1 MLNTE
6 LRLKKGGTLNNSSKS
21 ENETLRYGD
30 VGFLLFLTLINV
42 LNYIDRQLLPYF
54 ANWIVPELGLSN
66 TEFGLLSGL
75 VFIFFYAIF
84 GVFMGAV
91 ADRMNRTRLI
101 SYGLGFWSILTA
113 VSGAAKGFL
122 SLAVPRL
129 FIGIGE
135 SVLTPAAMSIL
146 GDRFPKRWRGM
157 ALGVFGMGPAIGIG
171 ASLFIVAYLEPI
183 LGWRGCFYLLGSIG
197 VILAAVMFFLTETP
211 RGENFKHDHKKISL
225 QSILTALR
233 HELKSSPALLITM
246 IGSMFY
252 MMIIG
257 ASGFDMLWFVNERG
271 FDKNEIAGLIS
282 WFAVAG
288 GVIGNLVGGYGSDIF
303 IRKTGVGRPFFL
315 ALILFILT
323 PLNLFYRL
331 IEPENILF
339 MVGIFTVF
347 FQMGCF
353 YGPCFGTIQDLVSPS
368 NRGVVTGMM
377 VMMLQLVAGI
387 SMFIAGV
394 MIDLLVESNTPNPYS
409 KTLLFFTIVSF
420 VSIPLFYWAGQI
432 SKR

>member
-1 MLNTE
+1 VAQDGKLTNSTE
-6 LRLKKGGTLNNSSKS
+6 SEKDNIRSS
-21 ENETLRYGD
+21 D
-30 VGFLLFLTLINV
+30 VVFLLFLTLINV

-66 TEFGLLSGL
+66 TQFGLLSGL

-84 GVFMGAV
+84 GVFMGAI

-146 GDRFPKRWRGM
+146 GDRFPQRWRGV

-183 LGWRGCFYLLGSIG
+183 LGWRGCFYLLGSLG
-197 VILAAVMFFLTETP
+197 VILAIVMFFISETP
-211 RGENFKHDHKKISL
+211 RGKNFKHDQQKVSVPV
-225 QSILTALR
+225 ILGTLR
-233 HELKSSPALLITM
+233 HELRSSPALLLTM

-252 MMIIG
+252 MIILG
-257 ASGFDMLWFVNERG
+257 ASGFDMLWFVQERG

-303 IRKTGVGRPFFL
+303 VRKTGIGRPFFL
-315 ALILFILT
+315 ALILLMLT
-323 PLNLFYRL
+323 PLNLAYRL
-331 IEPENILF
+331 VEPENLF
-339 MVGIFTVF
+339 FMAGIFIVF

-353 YGPCFGTIQDLVSPS
+353 YGPCFGTIQDLVDAK
-368 NRGVVTGMM
+368 NRGVITGMM
-377 VMMLQLVAGI
+377 VMMLQLAAGI
-387 SMFIAGV
+387 SMFMAGV
-394 MIDLLVESNTPNPYS
+394 MIDTLVESDNPEPYS
-409 KTLLFFTIVSF
+409 KTLLFFTLISF
-420 VSIPLFYWAGQI
+420 VSIPLFYWAGKI

>member
-1 MLNTE
+1 MAQDGKLTNSTE
-6 LRLKKGGTLNNSSKS
+6 SEKNNIRSS
-21 ENETLRYGD
+21 D
-30 VGFLLFLTLINV
+30 VVFLLFLTLINV

-66 TEFGLLSGL
+66 TQFGLLSGL

-84 GVFMGAV
+84 GVFMGAI

-113 VSGAAKGFL
+113 MSGAAKGFM

-146 GDRFPKRWRGM
+146 GDRFPQRWRGV

-171 ASLFIVAYLEPI
+171 ASLMIVAYLEPI
-183 LGWRGCFYLLGSIG
+183 LGWRGCFYLLGSLG
-197 VILAAVMFFLTETP
+197 VMLAIVMFFISETP
-211 RGENFKHDHKKISL
+211 RGKNFKHDQKKVSVPV
-225 QSILTALR
+225 ILGTLR
-233 HELKSSPALLITM
+233 HELRSSPALLLTM
-246 IGSMFY
+246 LGSMFY
-252 MMIIG
+252 MIILG
-257 ASGFDMLWFVNERG
+257 ASGFDMLWFVQERG

-303 IRKTGVGRPFFL
+303 VRKTRIGRPFFL
-315 ALILFILT
+315 ALILLMLT
-323 PLNLFYRL
+323 PLNLAYRL
-331 IEPENILF
+331 VDPENLF
-339 MVGIFTVF
+339 FMAGIFIVF

-353 YGPCFGTIQDLVSPS
+353 YGPCFGTIQDLVDAE
-368 NRGVVTGMM
+368 NRGVITGMM
-377 VMMLQLVAGI
+377 VMMLQLAAGI

-394 MIDLLVESNTPNPYS
+394 MIDTLVESNTPEPYS
-409 KTLLFFTIVSF
+409 KTLLFFTLISF
-420 VSIPLFYWAGQI
+420 VSIPVFYWAGKI

>member
-1 MLNTE
+1 MAQDGKLTNSTE
-6 LRLKKGGTLNNSSKS
+6 SEKNNIRSS
-21 ENETLRYGD
+21 D
-30 VGFLLFLTLINV
+30 VVFLLFLTLINV

-66 TEFGLLSGL
+66 TQFGLLSGL

-84 GVFMGAV
+84 GVFMGAI

-113 VSGAAKGFL
+113 VSGAAKGFM

-146 GDRFPKRWRGM
+146 GDRFPQRWRGV

-171 ASLFIVAYLEPI
+171 ASLMIVAYLEPI
-183 LGWRGCFYLLGSIG
+183 LGWRGCFYLLGSLG
-197 VILAAVMFFLTETP
+197 VMLAIVMFFISETP
-211 RGENFKHDHKKISL
+211 RGKNFKHDQQKVSVPV
-225 QSILTALR
+225 ILGTLR
-233 HELKSSPALLITM
+233 HELRSSPALLLTM
-246 IGSMFY
+246 LGSMFY
-252 MMIIG
+252 MIILG
-257 ASGFDMLWFVNERG
+257 ASGFDMLWFVQERG

-303 IRKTGVGRPFFL
+303 VRKTRIGRPFFL
-315 ALILFILT
+315 ALILLMLT
-323 PLNLFYRL
+323 PLNLAYRL
-331 IEPENILF
+331 VDPENLF
-339 MVGIFTVF
+339 FMAGIFIVF

-353 YGPCFGTIQDLVSPS
+353 YGPCFGTIQDLVDAE
-368 NRGVVTGMM
+368 NRGVITGMM
-377 VMMLQLVAGI
+377 VMMLQLAAGI

-394 MIDLLVESNTPNPYS
+394 MIDTLVESNTPEPYS
-409 KTLLFFTIVSF
+409 KTLLFFTLISF
-420 VSIPLFYWAGQI
+420 VSIPIFYWAGKI

>member
-1 MLNTE
+1 VAQDGKLTNSTE
-6 LRLKKGGTLNNSSKS
+6 SEKNNIRSS
-21 ENETLRYGD
+21 D
-30 VGFLLFLTLINV
+30 VVFLLFLTLINV

-66 TEFGLLSGL
+66 TQFGLLSGL

-84 GVFMGAV
+84 GVFMGAI

-113 VSGAAKGFL
+113 VSGAAKGFM

-146 GDRFPKRWRGM
+146 GDRFPQRWRGV

-171 ASLFIVAYLEPI
+171 ASLMIVAYLEPI
-183 LGWRGCFYLLGSIG
+183 LGWRGCFYLLGSLG
-197 VILAAVMFFLTETP
+197 VMLAIVMFFISETP
-211 RGENFKHDHKKISL
+211 RGKNFKHDQQKVSVPV
-225 QSILTALR
+225 ILGTLR
-233 HELKSSPALLITM
+233 HELRSSPALLLTM
-246 IGSMFY
+246 LGSMFY
-252 MMIIG
+252 MIILG
-257 ASGFDMLWFVNERG
+257 ASGFDMLWFVQERG

-303 IRKTGVGRPFFL
+303 VRKTRIGRPFFL
-315 ALILFILT
+315 ALILLMLT
-323 PLNLFYRL
+323 PLNLAYRL
-331 IEPENILF
+331 VDPENLF
-339 MVGIFTVF
+339 FMAGIFIVF

-353 YGPCFGTIQDLVSPS
+353 YGPCFGTIQDLVDAE
-368 NRGVVTGMM
+368 NRGVITGMM
-377 VMMLQLVAGI
+377 VMMLQLAAGI

-394 MIDLLVESNTPNPYS
+394 MIDTLVESNTPEPYS
-409 KTLLFFTIVSF
+409 KTLLFFTLISF
-420 VSIPLFYWAGQI
+420 VSIPIFYWAGKI